1 MKSLSRSMLTTADT
15 VLTIAQLLLVMCLTL
30 GYTGSMLRI
39 ARGQYASPNSLKA
52 GGERIWVLLRTRLLQ
67 MLIMTAAAFA
77 LCFLVINVCL
87 LTPLS
92 NRVIAVMGT
101 VSAEELL
108 SNGLAL
114 IALYSAML
122 PIILI
127 YLVALVPLLWYFSCT
142 YRMVDYLLIDRPQL
156 GAFGVLRESRRM
168 MQGNMKMMLRVDLS
182 FWWYY
187 LLQALVSV
195 LVGTKVGD
203 LIAKTPLGAD
213 PIVGTP
219 IRIFCSTMVSGL
231 ISCTLLLV
239 LDRSKFINKAITA
252 LNMYLTENQSF
263 RQIAYDFETY
273 AARIAAVDVE
283 QFRKDT
289 ESFQNIADEIY
300 MADDDEELEG
310 ILVAAF
316 EALAIPAPWSGDFD
330 EFMGNPNNKLIFG

>member
-1 MKSLSRSMLTTADT
+1 MSIPSAKYLKKKASNRLQSGNDPKKVVLVYAGIVALSSLVVTVVQDLLDSQISQTGGIQNIGTRSMLTTADT

-77 LCFLVINVCL
+77 LCFLVVNVCL

-156 GAFGVLRESRRM
+156 GAFGVLRESRRI

-195 LVGTKVGD
+195 LVY
-203 LIAKTPLGAD
+203 
-213 PIVGTP
+213 
-219 IRIFCSTMVSGL
+219 
-231 ISCTLLLV
+231 
-239 LDRSKFINKAITA
+239 
-252 LNMYLTENQSF
+252 LNMVLAPFAIGLPPAVLYWGTVVLYL
-263 RQIAYDFETY
+263 AADFALRYFFSNKVAVTY
-273 AARIAAVDVE
+273 ALFYDSLCPKQEQSGAVLGNI
-283 QFRKDT
+283 
-289 ESFQNIADEIY
+289 FQ
-300 MADDDEELEG
+300 M
-310 ILVAAF
+310 
-316 EALAIPAPWSGDFD
+316 
-330 EFMGNPNNKLIFG
+330 

>member
-1 MKSLSRSMLTTADT
+1 MSIPSAKYLKKKASNRLQSGNDPKKVVLVYAGIVALSSLVVTVVQDLLDSQISQTGGIQNIGTRSMLTTADT

-168 MQGNMKMMLRVDLS
+168 MQGNMKMMFRVDLS

-187 LLQALVSV
+187 LLQALVSM
-195 LVGTKVGD
+195 
-203 LIAKTPLGAD
+203 LIY
-213 PIVGTP
+213 
-219 IRIFCSTMVSGL
+219 
-231 ISCTLLLV
+231 
-239 LDRSKFINKAITA
+239 
-252 LNMYLTENQSF
+252 LNMVLAPFAIGLPPEVLYWGTVVLYL
-263 RQIAYDFETY
+263 AADFALRYFFSNKVAVTY
-273 AARIAAVDVE
+273 ALFYDSLCPKQEQSGAVLGNI
-283 QFRKDT
+283 
-289 ESFQNIADEIY
+289 FQ
-300 MADDDEELEG
+300 M
-310 ILVAAF
+310 
-316 EALAIPAPWSGDFD
+316 
-330 EFMGNPNNKLIFG
+330 

>member
-1 MKSLSRSMLTTADT
+1 MSIPSAKYLKKKASNRLQSGNDPKKVVLVYAGIVALSSLVVTVVQNLLDGQISQTGGIQNIGTRSMLTTADT

-77 LCFLVINVCL
+77 LCFLVVNVCL

-92 NRVIAVMGT
+92 NRMIAVMGT
-101 VSAEELL
+101 VSAEALL
-108 SNGLAL
+108 ADDLAL
-114 IALYSAML
+114 MGLYSAML
-122 PIILI
+122 PIMLI

-195 LVGTKVGD
+195 LVY
-203 LIAKTPLGAD
+203 
-213 PIVGTP
+213 
-219 IRIFCSTMVSGL
+219 
-231 ISCTLLLV
+231 
-239 LDRSKFINKAITA
+239 
-252 LNMYLTENQSF
+252 LNMVLALFAIGLPPEVLYWGTVVLYL
-263 RQIAYDFETY
+263 AADFALRYFFSNKVAVTY
-273 AARIAAVDVE
+273 ALFYDSLCPKQEQSGAVLGNI
-283 QFRKDT
+283 
-289 ESFQNIADEIY
+289 FQ
-300 MADDDEELEG
+300 M
-310 ILVAAF
+310 
-316 EALAIPAPWSGDFD
+316 
-330 EFMGNPNNKLIFG
+330 

>member
-1 MKSLSRSMLTTADT
+1 MSIPSAKYLKKKASNRLQSGNDPKKVVLVYAGIVALSSLVVTVVQDLLDSQISQTGGIQNIGTRSMLTTADT

-101 VSAEELL
+101 VSAEALL
-108 SNGLAL
+108 ADDLAL
-114 IALYSAML
+114 MGLYSAML
-122 PIILI
+122 PIMLI

-195 LVGTKVGD
+195 LVY
-203 LIAKTPLGAD
+203 
-213 PIVGTP
+213 
-219 IRIFCSTMVSGL
+219 
-231 ISCTLLLV
+231 
-239 LDRSKFINKAITA
+239 
-252 LNMYLTENQSF
+252 LNMVLAPFAIGLPPEVLYWGTVVLYL
-263 RQIAYDFETY
+263 AADFALRYFFSNKVAVTY
-273 AARIAAVDVE
+273 ALFYDSLCPKQEQSGAVLGNI
-283 QFRKDT
+283 
-289 ESFQNIADEIY
+289 FQ
-300 MADDDEELEG
+300 M
-310 ILVAAF
+310 
-316 EALAIPAPWSGDFD
+316 
-330 EFMGNPNNKLIFG
+330 

>member
-1 MKSLSRSMLTTADT
+1 MSIPSAKYLKKKASNRLQSGNDPKKVVLVYAGIVALSSLVVTVVQDLLDSQISQTGGIQNIGTRSMLTTADT

-77 LCFLVINVCL
+77 LCFLVVNVCL

-92 NRVIAVMGT
+92 NRMIAVMGT

-114 IALYSAML
+114 MGLYSAML
-122 PIILI
+122 PIMLI

-142 YRMVDYLLIDRPQL
+142 YRMADYLLIDRPQL

-195 LVGTKVGD
+195 L
-203 LIAKTPLGAD
+203 IY
-213 PIVGTP
+213 
-219 IRIFCSTMVSGL
+219 
-231 ISCTLLLV
+231 
-239 LDRSKFINKAITA
+239 
-252 LNMYLTENQSF
+252 LNMVLAPFAIGLPPAVLYWGTVVLYL
-263 RQIAYDFETY
+263 AADFALRYFFSNKVAVTY
-273 AARIAAVDVE
+273 ALFYDSLCPKQEQSGAVLGNI
-283 QFRKDT
+283 
-289 ESFQNIADEIY
+289 FQ
-300 MADDDEELEG
+300 M
-310 ILVAAF
+310 
-316 EALAIPAPWSGDFD
+316 
-330 EFMGNPNNKLIFG
+330 

>member
-1 MKSLSRSMLTTADT
+1 MSIPSAKYLKKKASNRLQSGNDPKKVVLVYAGIVALSSLVVTVVQDLLDSQISQTGGIQNIGTRSMLTTADT

-77 LCFLVINVCL
+77 LCFLVVNVCL

-195 LVGTKVGD
+195 LIYLNMVLAPFAIGLPPAVLYWGTVVLYLAADFALRYFFSNKV
-203 LIAKTPLGAD
+203 
-213 PIVGTP
+213 
-219 IRIFCSTMVSGL
+219 
-231 ISCTLLLV
+231 
-239 LDRSKFINKAITA
+239 AITYA
-252 LNMYLTENQSF
+252 LFYDSLCPKQEQSG
-263 RQIAYDFETY
+263 
-273 AARIAAVDVE
+273 AVLGNI
-283 QFRKDT
+283 
-289 ESFQNIADEIY
+289 FQ
-300 MADDDEELEG
+300 M
-310 ILVAAF
+310 
-316 EALAIPAPWSGDFD
+316 
-330 EFMGNPNNKLIFG
+330 

>member
-1 MKSLSRSMLTTADT
+1 MSIPSAKYLKKKTSNRLQSGNDPKKVVLVYAGIVALSSLVVTVVQDLLDSQISQTGGIQNIGTRSMLTTADT

-77 LCFLVINVCL
+77 LCFLVVNVCL

-122 PIILI
+122 PIMLI

-195 LVGTKVGD
+195 L
-203 LIAKTPLGAD
+203 IY
-213 PIVGTP
+213 
-219 IRIFCSTMVSGL
+219 
-231 ISCTLLLV
+231 
-239 LDRSKFINKAITA
+239 
-252 LNMYLTENQSF
+252 LNMVLAPFAIGLPPEVLYWGTVVLYL
-263 RQIAYDFETY
+263 AADFALRYFFSNKVAVTY
-273 AARIAAVDVE
+273 ALFYDSLCPKQEQSGAVLGNI
-283 QFRKDT
+283 
-289 ESFQNIADEIY
+289 FQ
-300 MADDDEELEG
+300 M
-310 ILVAAF
+310 
-316 EALAIPAPWSGDFD
+316 
-330 EFMGNPNNKLIFG
+330 

>member
-1 MKSLSRSMLTTADT
+1 MSIPSAKYLKKKASNRLQSGNDPKKVVLVYAGIVALSSLVVTVVQNLLDSQISQTGGIQNIGTRSMLTTADT

-77 LCFLVINVCL
+77 LCFLVVNVCL

-92 NRVIAVMGT
+92 NRMIAVMGT
-101 VSAEELL
+101 VSAEVLL
-108 SNGLAL
+108 TDDLAL
-114 IALYSAML
+114 MGLYSAML
-122 PIILI
+122 PIMLI

-195 LVGTKVGD
+195 L
-203 LIAKTPLGAD
+203 IY
-213 PIVGTP
+213 
-219 IRIFCSTMVSGL
+219 
-231 ISCTLLLV
+231 
-239 LDRSKFINKAITA
+239 
-252 LNMYLTENQSF
+252 LNMVLAPFAIGLPPEVLYWGTVVLYL
-263 RQIAYDFETY
+263 AADFALRYFFSNKVAVTY
-273 AARIAAVDVE
+273 ALFYDSLCPKQEQSGAVLGNI
-283 QFRKDT
+283 
-289 ESFQNIADEIY
+289 FQ
-300 MADDDEELEG
+300 M
-310 ILVAAF
+310 
-316 EALAIPAPWSGDFD
+316 
-330 EFMGNPNNKLIFG
+330 

>member
-1 MKSLSRSMLTTADT
+1 MSIPSAKYLKKKASNRLQSGNDPKKVVLVYAGIVALSSLVVTVVQDLLDGQISQTGGIQNIGTRSMLTTADT

-77 LCFLVINVCL
+77 LCFLVVNVCL

-114 IALYSAML
+114 MALYSAML

-187 LLQALVSV
+187 LLQALVSMLIYLNMV
-195 LVGTKVGD
+195 LAPFAIGLPPAVLYWGTVVLYLAADFALRYFFSNKV
-203 LIAKTPLGAD
+203 
-213 PIVGTP
+213 
-219 IRIFCSTMVSGL
+219 
-231 ISCTLLLV
+231 
-239 LDRSKFINKAITA
+239 AITYA
-252 LNMYLTENQSF
+252 LFYDSLCPKQEQSG
-263 RQIAYDFETY
+263 
-273 AARIAAVDVE
+273 AVLGNI
-283 QFRKDT
+283 
-289 ESFQNIADEIY
+289 FQ
-300 MADDDEELEG
+300 M
-310 ILVAAF
+310 
-316 EALAIPAPWSGDFD
+316 
-330 EFMGNPNNKLIFG
+330 

>member
-1 MKSLSRSMLTTADT
+1 MSIPSAKYLKKKASNRLQSGNDPKKVVLVYAGIVALSSLVVTVVQDLLDSQISQTGGIQNIGTRSMLTTADT

-77 LCFLVINVCL
+77 LCFLVVNVCL

-195 LVGTKVGD
+195 LVY
-203 LIAKTPLGAD
+203 
-213 PIVGTP
+213 
-219 IRIFCSTMVSGL
+219 
-231 ISCTLLLV
+231 
-239 LDRSKFINKAITA
+239 
-252 LNMYLTENQSF
+252 LNMVLAPFAIGLPPEVLYWGTVVLYLAADFALRYFFSNK
-263 RQIAYDFETY
+263 IAVTY
-273 AARIAAVDVE
+273 ALFYDSLCPKQEQSGAVLGNI
-283 QFRKDT
+283 
-289 ESFQNIADEIY
+289 FQ
-300 MADDDEELEG
+300 M
-310 ILVAAF
+310 
-316 EALAIPAPWSGDFD
+316 
-330 EFMGNPNNKLIFG
+330 

>member
-1 MKSLSRSMLTTADT
+1 MSIPSAKYLKKKASNRLQSGNDPKKVVLVYAGIVALSSLVVTVVQDLLDSQISQTGGIQNIGTRSMLTTADT

-39 ARGQYASPNSLKA
+39 ARGQYVSPSSLKA

-77 LCFLVINVCL
+77 LCFLVVNVCL

-114 IALYSAML
+114 MALYSAML

-195 LVGTKVGD
+195 LVY
-203 LIAKTPLGAD
+203 
-213 PIVGTP
+213 
-219 IRIFCSTMVSGL
+219 
-231 ISCTLLLV
+231 
-239 LDRSKFINKAITA
+239 
-252 LNMYLTENQSF
+252 LNMVLAPFAIGLPPEVLYWGTVVLYL
-263 RQIAYDFETY
+263 AADFALRYFFSNKVAVTY
-273 AARIAAVDVE
+273 ALFYDSLCPKQEQSGAVLGNI
-283 QFRKDT
+283 
-289 ESFQNIADEIY
+289 FQ
-300 MADDDEELEG
+300 M
-310 ILVAAF
+310 
-316 EALAIPAPWSGDFD
+316 
-330 EFMGNPNNKLIFG
+330 

>member
-1 MKSLSRSMLTTADT
+1 MSIPSAKYLKKKASNRLQSGNDPKKVVLVYAGIVALSSLVVTVVQDLLDSQISQTGGIQNIGTRSMLTTADT

-77 LCFLVINVCL
+77 LCFLVVNVCL

-92 NRVIAVMGT
+92 NRVIAVTGT

-182 FWWYY
+182 FLWYY

-195 LVGTKVGD
+195 LVY
-203 LIAKTPLGAD
+203 
-213 PIVGTP
+213 
-219 IRIFCSTMVSGL
+219 
-231 ISCTLLLV
+231 
-239 LDRSKFINKAITA
+239 
-252 LNMYLTENQSF
+252 LNMVLAPFAIGLPPAVLYWGTVVLYL
-263 RQIAYDFETY
+263 AADFALRYFFSNKVAVTY
-273 AARIAAVDVE
+273 ALFYDSLCPKQEQSGAVLGNI
-283 QFRKDT
+283 
-289 ESFQNIADEIY
+289 FQ
-300 MADDDEELEG
+300 M
-310 ILVAAF
+310 
-316 EALAIPAPWSGDFD
+316 
-330 EFMGNPNNKLIFG
+330 

>member
-1 MKSLSRSMLTTADT
+1 MSIPSAKYLKKKASNRLQSGNDPKKVVLVYAGIVALSSLVVTVVQDLLDSQISQTGGIQNIGTRSMLTTADT

-77 LCFLVINVCL
+77 LCFLVVNVCL

-168 MQGNMKMMLRVDLS
+168 MQGNMKMMFRVDLS

-187 LLQALVSV
+187 LLQALVSM
-195 LVGTKVGD
+195 
-203 LIAKTPLGAD
+203 LIY
-213 PIVGTP
+213 
-219 IRIFCSTMVSGL
+219 
-231 ISCTLLLV
+231 
-239 LDRSKFINKAITA
+239 
-252 LNMYLTENQSF
+252 LNMVLAPFAIGLPPEVLYWGTVVLYL
-263 RQIAYDFETY
+263 AADFALRYFFSNKVAVTY
-273 AARIAAVDVE
+273 ALFYDSLCPKQEQSGAVLGNI
-283 QFRKDT
+283 
-289 ESFQNIADEIY
+289 FQ
-300 MADDDEELEG
+300 M
-310 ILVAAF
+310 
-316 EALAIPAPWSGDFD
+316 
-330 EFMGNPNNKLIFG
+330 

>member
-1 MKSLSRSMLTTADT
+1 MSIPSAKYLKKKASNRLQSGNDPKKVVLVYAGIVALSSLVVTVVQDLLDSQISQTGGIQNIGTRSMLTTADT

-122 PIILI
+122 PIMLI

-195 LVGTKVGD
+195 L
-203 LIAKTPLGAD
+203 IY
-213 PIVGTP
+213 
-219 IRIFCSTMVSGL
+219 
-231 ISCTLLLV
+231 
-239 LDRSKFINKAITA
+239 
-252 LNMYLTENQSF
+252 LNMVLAPFAIGLPPEVLYWGTVVLYL
-263 RQIAYDFETY
+263 AADFALRYFFSNKVAVTY
-273 AARIAAVDVE
+273 ALFYDSLCPKQEQSGAVLGNI
-283 QFRKDT
+283 
-289 ESFQNIADEIY
+289 FQ
-300 MADDDEELEG
+300 M
-310 ILVAAF
+310 
-316 EALAIPAPWSGDFD
+316 
-330 EFMGNPNNKLIFG
+330 

>member
-1 MKSLSRSMLTTADT
+1 MSIPSAKYLKKKASNRLQSGNDPKKVVLVYAGIVALSSLVVTVVQALLDSRISQTGGIQNIGTRSMLTTADT

-101 VSAEELL
+101 VSAEVLL
-108 SNGLAL
+108 ADDLAL
-114 IALYSAML
+114 IGFYSAML

-156 GAFGVLRESRRM
+156 GAFGVMRESRRM
-168 MQGNMKMMLRVDLS
+168 MQGNMKMMFRVDLS

-195 LVGTKVGD
+195 LVY
-203 LIAKTPLGAD
+203 
-213 PIVGTP
+213 
-219 IRIFCSTMVSGL
+219 
-231 ISCTLLLV
+231 
-239 LDRSKFINKAITA
+239 
-252 LNMYLTENQSF
+252 LNMVLAPFAIGLPPAVLYWGTVVLYL
-263 RQIAYDFETY
+263 AADFALRYFFSNKVAVTY
-273 AARIAAVDVE
+273 ALFYDSLCPKQEQSGAVLGNI
-283 QFRKDT
+283 
-289 ESFQNIADEIY
+289 FQ
-300 MADDDEELEG
+300 M
-310 ILVAAF
+310 
-316 EALAIPAPWSGDFD
+316 
-330 EFMGNPNNKLIFG
+330 

>member
-1 MKSLSRSMLTTADT
+1 MSIPSAKYLKKKASNRLQSGNDPKKVVLVYAGIAALSSLVVTVVQDLLDSRISQTGGIQNIGTRSMLTTADT

-101 VSAEELL
+101 VSAEVLL
-108 SNGLAL
+108 ADDLAL
-114 IALYSAML
+114 IGFYSAML

-156 GAFGVLRESRRM
+156 GAFGALRESRRM

-195 LVGTKVGD
+195 LVY
-203 LIAKTPLGAD
+203 
-213 PIVGTP
+213 
-219 IRIFCSTMVSGL
+219 
-231 ISCTLLLV
+231 
-239 LDRSKFINKAITA
+239 
-252 LNMYLTENQSF
+252 LNMVLALFSIGLPPEVLYWSTVVLYL
-263 RQIAYDFETY
+263 AADFALRYFFSNKVAVTY
-273 AARIAAVDVE
+273 ALFYDSLCPKQEQSGAVLGNI
-283 QFRKDT
+283 
-289 ESFQNIADEIY
+289 FQI
-300 MADDDEELEG
+300 
-310 ILVAAF
+310 
-316 EALAIPAPWSGDFD
+316 
-330 EFMGNPNNKLIFG
+330 

>member
-1 MKSLSRSMLTTADT
+1 MSIPSAKYLKKKASNRLQSGNDPKKVVLVYAGIVALSSLVVTVVQDLLDSQISQTGGIQNIGTRSMLTTADT

-77 LCFLVINVCL
+77 LCFLVVNVCL

-101 VSAEELL
+101 VSAEVLL
-108 SNGLAL
+108 ADDLAL
-114 IALYSAML
+114 MGLYSAML
-122 PIILI
+122 PIMLI

-195 LVGTKVGD
+195 LVY
-203 LIAKTPLGAD
+203 
-213 PIVGTP
+213 
-219 IRIFCSTMVSGL
+219 
-231 ISCTLLLV
+231 
-239 LDRSKFINKAITA
+239 
-252 LNMYLTENQSF
+252 LNMVLAPFAIGLPPEVLYWGTVVLYL
-263 RQIAYDFETY
+263 AADFALRYFFSNKVAVTY
-273 AARIAAVDVE
+273 ALFYDSLCPKQEQSGAVLGNI
-283 QFRKDT
+283 
-289 ESFQNIADEIY
+289 FQ
-300 MADDDEELEG
+300 M
-310 ILVAAF
+310 
-316 EALAIPAPWSGDFD
+316 
-330 EFMGNPNNKLIFG
+330 

>member
-1 MKSLSRSMLTTADT
+1 MSIPSAKYLKKKASNRLQSGNDPKKVVLVYAGIVALSSLVVTVVQDLLDSQISQTGGIQNIGTRSMLTTADT

-77 LCFLVINVCL
+77 LCFLVVNVCL

-156 GAFGVLRESRRM
+156 GAFGVMRESRRM

-195 LVGTKVGD
+195 L
-203 LIAKTPLGAD
+203 IY
-213 PIVGTP
+213 
-219 IRIFCSTMVSGL
+219 
-231 ISCTLLLV
+231 
-239 LDRSKFINKAITA
+239 
-252 LNMYLTENQSF
+252 LNMVLALFAIGLPPEVLYWGTVVLYL
-263 RQIAYDFETY
+263 AADFALRYFFSNKVAVTY
-273 AARIAAVDVE
+273 ALFYDSLCPKQEQSGAVLGNI
-283 QFRKDT
+283 
-289 ESFQNIADEIY
+289 FQ
-300 MADDDEELEG
+300 M
-310 ILVAAF
+310 
-316 EALAIPAPWSGDFD
+316 
-330 EFMGNPNNKLIFG
+330 

>member
-1 MKSLSRSMLTTADT
+1 MSIPSAKYLKKKASNRLQSGNDPKKVVLVYAGIVALSSLVVTVVQDLLDSQISQTGGIQNIGTRSMLTTADT

-77 LCFLVINVCL
+77 LCFLVVNVCL

-92 NRVIAVMGT
+92 NRVIAVTGT

-195 LVGTKVGD
+195 LVY
-203 LIAKTPLGAD
+203 
-213 PIVGTP
+213 
-219 IRIFCSTMVSGL
+219 
-231 ISCTLLLV
+231 
-239 LDRSKFINKAITA
+239 
-252 LNMYLTENQSF
+252 LNMVLAPFAIGLPPEVLYWGTVVLYL
-263 RQIAYDFETY
+263 AADFALRYFFSNKVAVTY
-273 AARIAAVDVE
+273 ALFYDSLCPKQEQSGAVLGNI
-283 QFRKDT
+283 
-289 ESFQNIADEIY
+289 FQ
-300 MADDDEELEG
+300 M
-310 ILVAAF
+310 
-316 EALAIPAPWSGDFD
+316 
-330 EFMGNPNNKLIFG
+330 

>member
-1 MKSLSRSMLTTADT
+1 MSIPSAKYLKKKASNRLQSGNDPKKVVLVYAGIVALSSLVVTVVQDLLDSQTGGIQNIGTRSMLTTADT

-127 YLVALVPLLWYFSCT
+127 YLVALVPLLWYFSCI

-168 MQGNMKMMLRVDLS
+168 MQGNMKMMFRVDLS

-195 LVGTKVGD
+195 L
-203 LIAKTPLGAD
+203 IY
-213 PIVGTP
+213 
-219 IRIFCSTMVSGL
+219 
-231 ISCTLLLV
+231 
-239 LDRSKFINKAITA
+239 
-252 LNMYLTENQSF
+252 LNMVLALFAIGLPPEVLYWGTVVLYL
-263 RQIAYDFETY
+263 AADFALRYFFNNKVAVTY
-273 AARIAAVDVE
+273 ALFYDSLCPKQEQSGAVLGNI
-283 QFRKDT
+283 
-289 ESFQNIADEIY
+289 FQ
-300 MADDDEELEG
+300 M
-310 ILVAAF
+310 
-316 EALAIPAPWSGDFD
+316 
-330 EFMGNPNNKLIFG
+330 

>member
-1 MKSLSRSMLTTADT
+1 MSIPSAKYLKKKASNRLQSGNDPKKVVLVYAGIVALSSLVVTVVQDLLDSQISQTGGIQNIGTRSMLTTADT

-77 LCFLVINVCL
+77 LCFLVVNVCL

-168 MQGNMKMMLRVDLS
+168 MQGNMKMMFRVDLS

-195 LVGTKVGD
+195 L
-203 LIAKTPLGAD
+203 IY
-213 PIVGTP
+213 
-219 IRIFCSTMVSGL
+219 
-231 ISCTLLLV
+231 
-239 LDRSKFINKAITA
+239 
-252 LNMYLTENQSF
+252 LNMVLAPFAIGLPPEVLYWGTVVLYL
-263 RQIAYDFETY
+263 AADFALRYFFSNKVAVTY
-273 AARIAAVDVE
+273 ALFYDSLCPKQEQSGAVLGNI
-283 QFRKDT
+283 
-289 ESFQNIADEIY
+289 FQ
-300 MADDDEELEG
+300 M
-310 ILVAAF
+310 
-316 EALAIPAPWSGDFD
+316 
-330 EFMGNPNNKLIFG
+330 

>member
-1 MKSLSRSMLTTADT
+1 MSIPSAKYLKKKASNRLQSGNDPKKVVLVYAGIVALSSLVVTVVQDLLDSQISQTGGIQNIGTRSMLTTADT

-77 LCFLVINVCL
+77 LCFLVVNVCL

-114 IALYSAML
+114 MALYSAML

-195 LVGTKVGD
+195 LVY
-203 LIAKTPLGAD
+203 
-213 PIVGTP
+213 
-219 IRIFCSTMVSGL
+219 
-231 ISCTLLLV
+231 
-239 LDRSKFINKAITA
+239 
-252 LNMYLTENQSF
+252 LNMVLAPFAIGLPPEVLYWGTVVLYL
-263 RQIAYDFETY
+263 AADFALRYFFSNKVAVTY
-273 AARIAAVDVE
+273 ALFYDSLCPKQEQSGAVLGNI
-283 QFRKDT
+283 
-289 ESFQNIADEIY
+289 FQ
-300 MADDDEELEG
+300 M
-310 ILVAAF
+310 
-316 EALAIPAPWSGDFD
+316 
-330 EFMGNPNNKLIFG
+330 

>member
-1 MKSLSRSMLTTADT
+1 MSIPSAKYLKKKASNRLQSGNDPKKVVLIYAGIVALSSLVVTVVQDLLDSQISQTGGIQNIGTRSMLTTADT

-77 LCFLVINVCL
+77 LCFLVVNVCL

-92 NRVIAVMGT
+92 NRVIAVMST

-114 IALYSAML
+114 MGLYSAML

-195 LVGTKVGD
+195 L
-203 LIAKTPLGAD
+203 IY
-213 PIVGTP
+213 
-219 IRIFCSTMVSGL
+219 
-231 ISCTLLLV
+231 
-239 LDRSKFINKAITA
+239 
-252 LNMYLTENQSF
+252 LNMVLALFAIGLPPEVLYWGTVVLYLV
-263 RQIAYDFETY
+263 ADFALRYFFSNKVAVTY
-273 AARIAAVDVE
+273 ALFYDSLCPKQEQSGAVLGNI
-283 QFRKDT
+283 
-289 ESFQNIADEIY
+289 FQ
-300 MADDDEELEG
+300 M
-310 ILVAAF
+310 
-316 EALAIPAPWSGDFD
+316 
-330 EFMGNPNNKLIFG
+330 

>member
-1 MKSLSRSMLTTADT
+1 MSIPSAKYLKKKASNRLQSGNDPKKVVLVYAGIVALSSLVVTVVQDLLDSQISQTGGIQNIGTRSMLTTADT

-77 LCFLVINVCL
+77 LCFLVVNVCL

-101 VSAEELL
+101 VPAKELL

-156 GAFGVLRESRRM
+156 GAFGVMRESRRM

-195 LVGTKVGD
+195 L
-203 LIAKTPLGAD
+203 IY
-213 PIVGTP
+213 
-219 IRIFCSTMVSGL
+219 
-231 ISCTLLLV
+231 
-239 LDRSKFINKAITA
+239 
-252 LNMYLTENQSF
+252 LNMVLAPFAIGLPPAVLYWGTVVLYL
-263 RQIAYDFETY
+263 AADFALRYFFSNKVAVTY
-273 AARIAAVDVE
+273 ALFYDSLCPKQEQSGAVLGNI
-283 QFRKDT
+283 
-289 ESFQNIADEIY
+289 FQ
-300 MADDDEELEG
+300 M
-310 ILVAAF
+310 
-316 EALAIPAPWSGDFD
+316 
-330 EFMGNPNNKLIFG
+330 

>member
-1 MKSLSRSMLTTADT
+1 MSIPSAKYLKKKASNRLQSGNDPKKVVLVYAGIVALSSLVVTVVQDLLDSQISQTGGIQNIGTRSMLTTADT

-77 LCFLVINVCL
+77 LCFLVVNVCL

-92 NRVIAVMGT
+92 NRMIAVMGT

-195 LVGTKVGD
+195 L
-203 LIAKTPLGAD
+203 IY
-213 PIVGTP
+213 
-219 IRIFCSTMVSGL
+219 
-231 ISCTLLLV
+231 
-239 LDRSKFINKAITA
+239 
-252 LNMYLTENQSF
+252 LNMVLALFAIGLPPEVLYWGTVVLYL
-263 RQIAYDFETY
+263 AADFALRYFFSNKVAVTY
-273 AARIAAVDVE
+273 ALFYDSLCPKQEQSGAVLGNI
-283 QFRKDT
+283 
-289 ESFQNIADEIY
+289 FQ
-300 MADDDEELEG
+300 M
-310 ILVAAF
+310 
-316 EALAIPAPWSGDFD
+316 
-330 EFMGNPNNKLIFG
+330 

>member
-1 MKSLSRSMLTTADT
+1 MSIPSAKYLKKKASNRLQSGNDPKKIVLVYAGIVALSSLVVTVVQDLLDSQISQTGGIQNIGTRSMLTTADT

-77 LCFLVINVCL
+77 LCFLVVNVCL

-114 IALYSAML
+114 IAFYSAML

-195 LVGTKVGD
+195 L
-203 LIAKTPLGAD
+203 IY
-213 PIVGTP
+213 
-219 IRIFCSTMVSGL
+219 
-231 ISCTLLLV
+231 
-239 LDRSKFINKAITA
+239 
-252 LNMYLTENQSF
+252 LNMVLALFAIGLPPEVLYWGTVVLYL
-263 RQIAYDFETY
+263 AADFALRYFFSNKVAVTY
-273 AARIAAVDVE
+273 ALFYDSLCPKQEQSGAVLGNI
-283 QFRKDT
+283 
-289 ESFQNIADEIY
+289 FQ
-300 MADDDEELEG
+300 M
-310 ILVAAF
+310 
-316 EALAIPAPWSGDFD
+316 
-330 EFMGNPNNKLIFG
+330 

>member
-1 MKSLSRSMLTTADT
+1 MSIPSAKYLKKKASNRLQSGNDPKKVVLVYAGIVALSSLVVTVVQDLLDSQISQTGGIQNIGTRSMLTTADT

-39 ARGQYASPNSLKA
+39 ARGQYASPNSLKS

-77 LCFLVINVCL
+77 LCFLVVNVCL

-168 MQGNMKMMLRVDLS
+168 MQGNMKMMFRVDLS

-195 LVGTKVGD
+195 LVY
-203 LIAKTPLGAD
+203 
-213 PIVGTP
+213 
-219 IRIFCSTMVSGL
+219 
-231 ISCTLLLV
+231 
-239 LDRSKFINKAITA
+239 
-252 LNMYLTENQSF
+252 LNMVLAPFAIGLPPEVLYWGTVVLYL
-263 RQIAYDFETY
+263 AADFALRYFFSNKVAVTY
-273 AARIAAVDVE
+273 ALFYDSLCPKQEQSGAVLGNI
-283 QFRKDT
+283 
-289 ESFQNIADEIY
+289 FQ
-300 MADDDEELEG
+300 M
-310 ILVAAF
+310 
-316 EALAIPAPWSGDFD
+316 
-330 EFMGNPNNKLIFG
+330 

>member
-1 MKSLSRSMLTTADT
+1 MSIPSAKYLKKKASNRLQSGNDPKKVVLVYGGIVALSSLVVTVVQDLLDSQISQTGGIQNIGTRSMLTTADT

-77 LCFLVINVCL
+77 LCFLVVNVCL

-92 NRVIAVMGT
+92 NRVIAVMDT
-101 VSAEELL
+101 VPAEELL

-195 LVGTKVGD
+195 LVY
-203 LIAKTPLGAD
+203 
-213 PIVGTP
+213 
-219 IRIFCSTMVSGL
+219 
-231 ISCTLLLV
+231 
-239 LDRSKFINKAITA
+239 
-252 LNMYLTENQSF
+252 LNMVLAPFAIGLPPEVLYWGTVVLYL
-263 RQIAYDFETY
+263 AADFALRYFFSNKVAVTY
-273 AARIAAVDVE
+273 ALFYDSLCSKQEQSGAVLGNI
-283 QFRKDT
+283 
-289 ESFQNIADEIY
+289 FQ
-300 MADDDEELEG
+300 M
-310 ILVAAF
+310 
-316 EALAIPAPWSGDFD
+316 
-330 EFMGNPNNKLIFG
+330 

>member
-1 MKSLSRSMLTTADT
+1 MSIPSAKYLKKKASNRLQSGNDPKKVVLVYAGIVALSSLVVTVVQDLLDSQISQTGGIQNIGTRSMLTTADT

-39 ARGQYASPNSLKA
+39 ARGQYASPSSLKA
-52 GGERIWVLLRTRLLQ
+52 ERIWVLLRTRLLQ

-77 LCFLVINVCL
+77 LCFLVVNVCL

-114 IALYSAML
+114 MALYSAML

-195 LVGTKVGD
+195 LVY
-203 LIAKTPLGAD
+203 
-213 PIVGTP
+213 
-219 IRIFCSTMVSGL
+219 
-231 ISCTLLLV
+231 
-239 LDRSKFINKAITA
+239 
-252 LNMYLTENQSF
+252 LNMVLAPFAIGLPPEVLYWGTVVLYL
-263 RQIAYDFETY
+263 AADFALRYFFSNKVAVTY
-273 AARIAAVDVE
+273 ALFYDSLCPKQEQSGAVLGNI
-283 QFRKDT
+283 
-289 ESFQNIADEIY
+289 FQ
-300 MADDDEELEG
+300 M
-310 ILVAAF
+310 
-316 EALAIPAPWSGDFD
+316 
-330 EFMGNPNNKLIFG
+330 

>member
-1 MKSLSRSMLTTADT
+1 MSIPSAKYLKKKASNRLQSGNDPKKVVLIYAGIVALSSLVVTVVQDLLDSQISQTGGIQNIGTRSMLTTADT

-101 VSAEELL
+101 VSAEESL

-122 PIILI
+122 PIMLI

-195 LVGTKVGD
+195 L
-203 LIAKTPLGAD
+203 IY
-213 PIVGTP
+213 
-219 IRIFCSTMVSGL
+219 
-231 ISCTLLLV
+231 
-239 LDRSKFINKAITA
+239 
-252 LNMYLTENQSF
+252 LNMVLAPFAIGLPPAVLYWGTVVLYL
-263 RQIAYDFETY
+263 AADFALRYFFSNKVAVTY
-273 AARIAAVDVE
+273 ALFYDSLCPKQEQSGAVLGNI
-283 QFRKDT
+283 
-289 ESFQNIADEIY
+289 FQ
-300 MADDDEELEG
+300 M
-310 ILVAAF
+310 
-316 EALAIPAPWSGDFD
+316 
-330 EFMGNPNNKLIFG
+330 

>member
-1 MKSLSRSMLTTADT
+1 MSIPSAKYLKKKASNRLQSGNDPKKVVLVYAGIAALSSLVVTVVQDLLDSRISQTGGIQNIGTRSMLTTADT

-101 VSAEELL
+101 VSAEVLL
-108 SNGLAL
+108 ADDLAL
-114 IALYSAML
+114 IGFYSAML

-156 GAFGVLRESRRM
+156 GAFGALRESRRM

-195 LVGTKVGD
+195 LVY
-203 LIAKTPLGAD
+203 
-213 PIVGTP
+213 
-219 IRIFCSTMVSGL
+219 
-231 ISCTLLLV
+231 
-239 LDRSKFINKAITA
+239 
-252 LNMYLTENQSF
+252 LNMVLALFSIGLPPEVLYWGTVVLYL
-263 RQIAYDFETY
+263 AADFALRYFFSNKVAVTY
-273 AARIAAVDVE
+273 ALFYDSLCPKQEQSGAVLGNI
-283 QFRKDT
+283 
-289 ESFQNIADEIY
+289 FQ
-300 MADDDEELEG
+300 M
-310 ILVAAF
+310 
-316 EALAIPAPWSGDFD
+316 
-330 EFMGNPNNKLIFG
+330 

>member
-1 MKSLSRSMLTTADT
+1 MSIPSAKYLKKKASNRLQSGNDPKKVVLVYAGIVALSSLVVTVVQDLLDSQISQTGGIQNIGTRSMLTTADT

-122 PIILI
+122 PIMLI

-156 GAFGVLRESRRM
+156 CAFGVLRESRRM

-195 LVGTKVGD
+195 L
-203 LIAKTPLGAD
+203 IY
-213 PIVGTP
+213 
-219 IRIFCSTMVSGL
+219 
-231 ISCTLLLV
+231 
-239 LDRSKFINKAITA
+239 
-252 LNMYLTENQSF
+252 LNMVLALFAIGLPPAVLYWGTVVLYL
-263 RQIAYDFETY
+263 AADFALRYFFSNKVAVTY
-273 AARIAAVDVE
+273 ALFYDSLCPKQEQSGAV
-283 QFRKDT
+283 
-289 ESFQNIADEIY
+289 
-300 MADDDEELEG
+300 LG
-310 ILVAAF
+310 IL
-316 EALAIPAPWSGDFD
+316 LQT
-330 EFMGNPNNKLIFG
+330 

>member
-1 MKSLSRSMLTTADT
+1 MSIPSAKYLKKKASNRLQSGNDPKKVVLVYAGIVALSSLVVTVVQDLLDGQISQTGGIQNIGTRSMLTTADT

-77 LCFLVINVCL
+77 LCFLVVNVCL

-114 IALYSAML
+114 MALYSAML
-122 PIILI
+122 PIMLI

-195 LVGTKVGD
+195 LVY
-203 LIAKTPLGAD
+203 
-213 PIVGTP
+213 
-219 IRIFCSTMVSGL
+219 
-231 ISCTLLLV
+231 
-239 LDRSKFINKAITA
+239 
-252 LNMYLTENQSF
+252 LNMVLAPFAIGLPPEVLYWGTVVLYL
-263 RQIAYDFETY
+263 AADFALRYFFSNKVAVTY
-273 AARIAAVDVE
+273 ALFYDSLCPKQEQSGAVLGNI
-283 QFRKDT
+283 
-289 ESFQNIADEIY
+289 FQ
-300 MADDDEELEG
+300 M
-310 ILVAAF
+310 
-316 EALAIPAPWSGDFD
+316 
-330 EFMGNPNNKLIFG
+330 

>member
-1 MKSLSRSMLTTADT
+1 MSIPSAKYLKKKASNRLQSGNDPKKVVLVYAGIVALSSLVVTVVQDLLDSQISQTGGIQNIGTRSMLTTADT

-77 LCFLVINVCL
+77 LCFLVVNVCL

-114 IALYSAML
+114 IALYSAIL
-122 PIILI
+122 PIMLI

-195 LVGTKVGD
+195 LVY
-203 LIAKTPLGAD
+203 
-213 PIVGTP
+213 
-219 IRIFCSTMVSGL
+219 
-231 ISCTLLLV
+231 
-239 LDRSKFINKAITA
+239 
-252 LNMYLTENQSF
+252 LNMVLALFSIGLPPEVLYWGTVVLYL
-263 RQIAYDFETY
+263 AADFALRYFFSNKVAVTY
-273 AARIAAVDVE
+273 ALFYDSLCPKQEQSGAVLGNI
-283 QFRKDT
+283 
-289 ESFQNIADEIY
+289 FQ
-300 MADDDEELEG
+300 M
-310 ILVAAF
+310 
-316 EALAIPAPWSGDFD
+316 
-330 EFMGNPNNKLIFG
+330 

>member
-1 MKSLSRSMLTTADT
+1 MSIPSAKYLKKKASNRLQSGNDPKKVVLVYAGIVALSSLVVTVVQDLLDSRISQTGGIQNIGTRSMLTTADT

-77 LCFLVINVCL
+77 LCFLVMNVCL

-101 VSAEELL
+101 VSAEVLL
-108 SNGLAL
+108 ADDLAL
-114 IALYSAML
+114 IGFYSAML

-127 YLVALVPLLWYFSCT
+127 YLVTLVPLLWYFSCT

-156 GAFGVLRESRRM
+156 GAFGALRESRRM

-195 LVGTKVGD
+195 LVY
-203 LIAKTPLGAD
+203 
-213 PIVGTP
+213 
-219 IRIFCSTMVSGL
+219 
-231 ISCTLLLV
+231 
-239 LDRSKFINKAITA
+239 
-252 LNMYLTENQSF
+252 LNMVLALFSIGLPPEVLYWGTVVLYL
-263 RQIAYDFETY
+263 AADFALRYFFSNKVAVTY
-273 AARIAAVDVE
+273 ALFYDSLCPKQEQSGAVLGNI
-283 QFRKDT
+283 
-289 ESFQNIADEIY
+289 FQ
-300 MADDDEELEG
+300 M
-310 ILVAAF
+310 
-316 EALAIPAPWSGDFD
+316 
-330 EFMGNPNNKLIFG
+330 

>member
-1 MKSLSRSMLTTADT
+1 MSIPSAKYLKKKASNRLQSGNDPKKVVLVYAGIVALSSLVVTVVQDLLDSQISQTGGIQNIGTRSMLTTADT

-77 LCFLVINVCL
+77 LCFLVVNVCL

-114 IALYSAML
+114 MALYSAML

-168 MQGNMKMMLRVDLS
+168 MQGNMKMMFRVDLS

-195 LVGTKVGD
+195 L
-203 LIAKTPLGAD
+203 IY
-213 PIVGTP
+213 
-219 IRIFCSTMVSGL
+219 
-231 ISCTLLLV
+231 
-239 LDRSKFINKAITA
+239 
-252 LNMYLTENQSF
+252 LNMVLALFAIGLPPEVLYWGTVVLYL
-263 RQIAYDFETY
+263 AADFALRYFFSNKVAVTY
-273 AARIAAVDVE
+273 ALFYDSLCPKQEQSGAVLGNI
-283 QFRKDT
+283 
-289 ESFQNIADEIY
+289 FQ
-300 MADDDEELEG
+300 M
-310 ILVAAF
+310 
-316 EALAIPAPWSGDFD
+316 
-330 EFMGNPNNKLIFG
+330 

>member
-1 MKSLSRSMLTTADT
+1 MSIPSAKYLKKKASNRLQSGNDPKKVVLVYAGIVALSSLVVTVVQDLLDSQISQTGGIQNIGTRSMLTTADT

-77 LCFLVINVCL
+77 LCFLVVNVCL

-195 LVGTKVGD
+195 L
-203 LIAKTPLGAD
+203 IY
-213 PIVGTP
+213 
-219 IRIFCSTMVSGL
+219 
-231 ISCTLLLV
+231 
-239 LDRSKFINKAITA
+239 
-252 LNMYLTENQSF
+252 LNMVLALFAIGVPPEVLYWGTVVLYL
-263 RQIAYDFETY
+263 AADFALRYFFSNKVAVTY
-273 AARIAAVDVE
+273 ALFYDSLCPKQEQSGAVLGNI
-283 QFRKDT
+283 
-289 ESFQNIADEIY
+289 FQ
-300 MADDDEELEG
+300 M
-310 ILVAAF
+310 
-316 EALAIPAPWSGDFD
+316 
-330 EFMGNPNNKLIFG
+330 